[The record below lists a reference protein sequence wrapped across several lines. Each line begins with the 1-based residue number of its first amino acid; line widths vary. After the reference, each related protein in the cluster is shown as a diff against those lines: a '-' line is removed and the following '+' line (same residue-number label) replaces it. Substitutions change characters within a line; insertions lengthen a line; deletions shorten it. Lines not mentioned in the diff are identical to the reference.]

1 MQRSMINCNKL
12 TQSEDGPDQRPPA
25 QPPACHCPGQ
35 HGPQH
40 EHGGVVETRNINL
53 EMRNRIMLEVMEKIF
68 LKLEVYWIST
78 KTMVLQYGLKKC
90 LGTFISLFSQ
100 VTRSN

>member
-1 MQRSMINCNKL
+1 MINCNKL

-25 QPPACHCPGQ
+25 QPPARHRPGQ

-53 EMRNRIMLEVMEKIF
+53 EMRNRIMLDVMEKNI
-68 LKLEVYWIST
+68 LKIRS
-78 KTMVLQYGLKKC
+78 VLD
-90 LGTFISLFSQ
+90 
-100 VTRSN
+100 

>member
-1 MQRSMINCNKL
+1 MVHLDKKKRNCNKL

-25 QPPACHCPGQ
+25 QPPACHRPGQ

-53 EMRNRIMLEVMEKIF
+53 EMRNI
-68 LKLEVYWIST
+68 
-78 KTMVLQYGLKKC
+78 
-90 LGTFISLFSQ
+90 
-100 VTRSN
+100 